1 MHWLLR
7 EKGSYQQLARDSG
20 AIPAIVKME
29 RRESTKELLH
39 WLVRLRCCCRSH
51 FAWSLSHVH
60 TNLLVCHQP
69 AAASADV

>member
-1 MHWLLR
+1 MCYLRCYVEPSCIHRAADHLHWLLG

-39 WLVRLRCCCRSH
+39 WLVRLRHC
-51 FAWSLSHVH
+51 
-60 TNLLVCHQP
+60 
-69 AAASADV
+69 